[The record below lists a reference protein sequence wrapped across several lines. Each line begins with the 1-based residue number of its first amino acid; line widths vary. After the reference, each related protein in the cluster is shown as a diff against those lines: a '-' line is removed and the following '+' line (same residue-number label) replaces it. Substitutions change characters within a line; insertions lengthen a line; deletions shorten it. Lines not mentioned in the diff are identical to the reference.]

1 MSSNSTTTN
10 NSSSGT
16 QSTLFVD
23 AGDSNL
29 ITINPAAQLPLKL
42 TTTNFLSWRSQLF
55 TLLMGLDLIGYPDG
69 TLAAP
74 AKTIGDAPNT
84 AYKPCFR
91 QDKLLLY
98 ATFGFVSE
106 SILSYIVV
114 VVTANEAWVILQNMF
129 ANRSRSRLMIQKN
142 DQSVATNLQ
151 KMKNLAAELSL
162 VQCPVPE
169 EDLVIHVFVAWVRN
183 TGNFSAAIRARD
195 SSITIEDLHDK
206 MLEFEAG
213 IATIRPRSTASP
225 TTTYNTQRNHRV
237 IDIGRGRRDNRDSRG
252 LLPSPVLAPLP
263 SQADNS
269 RRSRSS
275 LIFQFCDKPGHTAK
289 KCFCINPQ
297 PCQAHY
303 TVVPAAPPPPPSSW
317 LVDSASTNHVT
328 SDLGDL
334 ALYSD

>member
-1 MSSNSTTTN
+1 TN

-16 QSTLFVD
+16 QSTLSVD

-29 ITINPAAQLPLKL
+29 ITINPAAQLSLKL
-42 TTTNFLSWRSQLF
+42 TTTNFPSWRAQIF
-55 TLLMGLDLIGYPDG
+55 TLLMGLDFLGYPDG

-74 AKTIGDAPNT
+74 SKTIGDAPNL
-84 AYKPCFR
+84 AYNPWFR
-91 QDKLLLY
+91 QDKLLLH
-98 ATFGFVSE
+98 AIFAFVSE

-114 VVTANEAWVILQNMF
+114 VVTANEAWVILQKMF
-129 ANRSRSRLMIQKN
+129 ANRFRSRLMMQKN
-142 DQSVATNLQ
+142 DQSVVTNLQ
-151 KMKNLAAELSL
+151 KIKNLAAELFCFSVL
-162 VQCPVPE
+162 F
-169 EDLVIHVFVAWVRN
+169 LKKILLSTFFVAWVQN

-206 MLEFEAG
+206 MLEFEAD

-225 TTTYNTQRNHRV
+225 TTTHNTQRNHRV
-237 IDIGRGRRDNRDSRG
+237 IDVGRGRRDNRDSRG

-263 SQADNS
+263 SPADNS
-269 RRSRSS
+269 LCSRSFF
-275 LIFQFCDKPGHTAK
+275 ICQFCDKPGHTAK

-303 TVVPAAPPPPPSSW
+303 TVVPAAPPPPPSSR